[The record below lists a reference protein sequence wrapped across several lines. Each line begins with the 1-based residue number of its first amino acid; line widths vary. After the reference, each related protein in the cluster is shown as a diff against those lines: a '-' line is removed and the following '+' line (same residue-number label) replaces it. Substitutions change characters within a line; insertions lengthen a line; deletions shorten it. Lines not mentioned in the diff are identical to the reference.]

1 MNVLIAGGAG
11 FIGLNLAELILRQGG
26 HVVIYDTGRV
36 PSAARRHFDALPGS
50 WTEVHGSV
58 TDEEAVV
65 SILSEQRI
73 SYVFYGAAITSGP
86 QRERDSPESVLSIN
100 LLGLATMA
108 KSAAKTGIRRLLN
121 ISSGA
126 AYGLPAEDGSYAL
139 HEARTREQP
148 ATLYSLSKLA
158 SEVTL
163 RRIAELTGLDALSV
177 RLSSIFGP
185 WERDTGFRDT
195 LSAPMQASVAAQRGE
210 RVILSRRECRDWT
223 YSRHVAEAL
232 VLLIQ
237 FQRPR
242 YDLYNISSG
251 RTWSTA
257 DWCDRLRNRF
267 PAFRYRFADSG
278 ETANVDLYTATD
290 RLPLDPGR
298 LQDDTGHHLP
308 DDIDVMFADFETWL
322 DQYPDF
328 WSDEPAGASPS
339 RSSPRPAG
347 RQSA

>member
-50 WTEVHGSV
+50 WTEAHGSV

-108 KSAAKTGIRRLLN
+108 KSAAKTGIQRLLN

-126 AYGLPAEDGSYAL
+126 AYGLPAEDGSYVL

-298 LQDDTGHHLP
+298 LQDDTCHHLP